1 MLPYTLFMSNL
12 PWIFAVPLAFLGY
25 YDTQSVLSNCIP
37 RVVICAALVEKS
49 GISCAV
55 VSRAGF
61 VDISGCGARIH
72 SISFPTS
79 SPHSPS
85 PLPRVS

>member
-25 YDTQSVLSNCIP
+25 YDTQSVPSNGIP
-37 RVVICAALVEKS
+37 RVVIRAALVEKS

-55 VSRAGF
+55 VSWAGLA
-61 VDISGCGARIH
+61 DILGWGARTH
-72 SISFPTS
+72 LISFPTS
-79 SPHSPS
+79 SLHSPS
-85 PLPRVS
+85 PSPRVS